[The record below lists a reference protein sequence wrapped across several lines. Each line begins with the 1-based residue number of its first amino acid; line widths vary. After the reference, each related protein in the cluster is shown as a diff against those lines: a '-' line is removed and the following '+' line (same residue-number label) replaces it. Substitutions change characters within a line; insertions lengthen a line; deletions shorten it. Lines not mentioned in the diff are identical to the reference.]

1 MTAVMKRATPSWHKT
16 MAAVLGATAL
26 AFAIPAGAA
35 RCDASQPMPCCD
47 HGAGMVA
54 QKACCEAP
62 PVVSASMNVTAPGV
76 PAATARA
83 VTAFSSAEREQARLG
98 PSVVSLRP
106 PPATILRI

>member
-1 MTAVMKRATPSWHKT
+1 MTAVMKRAMPSWHKT
-16 MAAVLGATAL
+16 MAAVLTAAVF

-35 RCDASQPMPCCD
+35 RCKSSRPMSCCD

-62 PVVSASMNVTAPGV
+62 PAVSASLNVTAPGV
-76 PAATARA
+76 PAAPASA
-83 VTAFSSAEREQARLG
+83 VTALESAGRERARLA
-98 PSVVSLRP
+98 PSLVSLRP